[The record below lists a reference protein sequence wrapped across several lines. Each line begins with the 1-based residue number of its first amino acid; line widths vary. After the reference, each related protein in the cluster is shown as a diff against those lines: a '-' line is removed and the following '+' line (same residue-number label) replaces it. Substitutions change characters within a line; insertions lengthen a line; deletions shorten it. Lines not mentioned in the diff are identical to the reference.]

1 MDKQIEIKDAF
12 QMLRISL
19 TDRQAEQLLNY
30 YDLLIKKNKVM
41 NLTAITEFEEV
52 LCKHFIDSLMICR
65 LEEPKGSLIDMGTGA
80 GFPGIPLKIVYPDL
94 HVVLVDSLNKRISF
108 LQDVIQKLGLEHIK
122 AVHGRAEELAK
133 KKEYREQFDYCVSR
147 AVANLS

>member
-94 HVVLVDSLNKRISF
+94 HVVLVDSLNKRIS
-108 LQDVIQKLGLEHIK
+108 LG
-122 AVHGRAEELAK
+122 
-133 KKEYREQFDYCVSR
+133 
-147 AVANLS
+147 

>member
-122 AVHGRAEELAK
+122 AVHGRAEELGK
-133 KKEYREQFDYCVSR
+133 KKEYRETRHC
-147 AVANLS
+147 